1 MGEIRQKYSLPQNPQ
16 AHIQGDCQTAYESGP
31 RSYPKYFV
39 VFLQKRLFIKPYI
52 TLQDPVEVNLL
63 LHQAIDSVVSDRYPL
78 SPAEATYLA
87 SLRAQ
92 VVLGGFNEDAN
103 LTDYV

>member
-1 MGEIRQKYSLPQNPQ
+1 M
-16 AHIQGDCQTAYESGP
+16 
-31 RSYPKYFV
+31 
-39 VFLQKRLFIKPYI
+39 

-63 LHQAIDSVVSDRYPL
+63 LHQAIDDVVSDRFPVTL
-78 SPAEATYLA
+78 TEAIYLA

-103 LTDYV
+103 LVDYV